1 MKLISTVV
9 IVDGASTSAYLA
21 PAFRSYGVQCVHVLS
36 SETLPE
42 RLRAQINHS
51 DFIRSLVYQGDI
63 RVLAES
69 LKDLQIDVVLPGGGS
84 GIELA
89 AELAEALDV
98 PYKNPVHLAKAR
110 RHKFEQIEVL
120 SRSGLLTPR
129 QYQSEQADEIVEWT
143 QAHLT
148 LPVVVKPTR
157 GAGVSGVKVCHTLS
171 QVREAA
177 ENILNSKSYYDED
190 QNEILVQSCTQ
201 GQEYIVDIVSF
212 DGHHKVVS
220 VWEVDR
226 DRRESPR
233 LEKMMVVDHTQH
245 RFSALIDYAKKV
257 LDAVGLKF
265 GPSHMEVM
273 LTVDGPVIV
282 ELNSRLHGSL
292 DPLLTTA
299 VTGENHVSATVN
311 AFVNN
316 AHFIDSIGKAPGFS
330 GYCGHVLLVS
340 PVSGRQLQNFP
351 WDRIESLPSFVSVKR
366 WVKPGGQ
373 LQVTTGLQTA
383 IGMVGLFHENFEQL
397 NRDWK
402 TIRAIENEYFMVP
415 QASAEPA

>member
-1 MKLISTVV
+1 MKLINTVA

-21 PAFRSYGVQCVHVLS
+21 PAFRSYGVRCVHVLS
-36 SETLPE
+36 SESLPE
-42 RLRAQINHS
+42 RLKAQINHS
-51 DFIRSLVYQGDI
+51 DYVRSVVHKGDI
-63 RVLAES
+63 NELADM
-69 LKDLQIDVVLPGGGS
+69 LKDLNIDIVLPGGGS

-98 PYKNPVHLAKAR
+98 PLKNPVHLARAR
-110 RHKFEQIEVL
+110 RHKYEQIEIL
-120 SRSGLLTPR
+120 KQNGLLTPK
-129 QYQSEQADEIVEWT
+129 QFQSDSVDRIVEWT
-143 QAHLT
+143 ETNLN

-171 QVREAA
+171 QVRMAS

-190 QNEILVQSCTQ
+190 QHEILVQSCTN

-220 VWEVDR
+220 VWVVDR

-233 LEKMMVVDHTQH
+233 LEKMLVVDHTQPQY
-245 RFSALIDYAKKV
+245 SQLIDYAKKV
-257 LDAVGLKF
+257 LDVVGLRF
-265 GPSHMEVM
+265 GPSHMELM
-273 LTVDGPVIV
+273 LTSEGPVIV

-311 AFVNN
+311 AFVNTP
-316 AHFIDSIGKAPGFS
+316 HFLESINRSPVFN
-330 GYCGHVLLVS
+330 GYCGHILLVS
-340 PVSGRQLQNFP
+340 PISGKKFNNYP
-351 WDRIESLPSFVSVKR
+351 WEKIENLPSFVSVKR
-366 WVKPGGQ
+366 WVKPGAP

-383 IGMVGLFHENFEQL
+383 IGMVGLFHEQYEQL
-397 NRDWK
+397 VRDWK
-402 TIRAIENEYFMVP
+402 EIRKIEEEYFSLSET
-415 QASAEPA
+415 SAEPA